1 MRELWLKLRE
11 FLEVIYDP
19 QDDLGSISRE
29 HLVDLNAAASRNWWF
44 DKKGNR
50 WPLRDAL

>member
-1 MRELWLKLRE
+1 MRELWLKFRE

-19 QDDLGSISRE
+19 QEDLGRVSQE
-29 HLVDLNAAASRNWWF
+29 HLYDINAACKRNVWF